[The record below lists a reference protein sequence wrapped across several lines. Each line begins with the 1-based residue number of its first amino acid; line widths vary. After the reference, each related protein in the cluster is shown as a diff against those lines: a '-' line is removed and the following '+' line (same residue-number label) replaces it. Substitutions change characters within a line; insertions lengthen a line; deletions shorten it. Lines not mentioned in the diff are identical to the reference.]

1 MSFRS
6 WRRSL
11 TGRALTRYFALVVLA
26 SVLISALFFFF
37 WKGLKPMLAGL
48 DKRAARIRAAL
59 EEAEALRDAAEKT
72 LADYKKK
79 QREALGEAEHILEH
93 ARSEARRIAEQ
104 AAKDLEVALKR
115 REQLA
120 MDKIAQAEAAAL
132 AAVRNQAVDV
142 AVAATASLLR
152 QNLDAGRANALVD
165 QGLAEV
171 ARKLN

>member
-1 MSFRS
+1 MELLKDSYT
-6 WRRSL
+6 W
-11 TGRALTRYFALVVLA
+11 TGLALLIVLA
-26 SVLISALFFFF
+26 AFF
-37 WKGLKPMLAGL
+37 WKGLKPMLAAL
-48 DKRAARIRAAL
+48 DKRGARIRAAID
-59 EEAEALRDAAEKT
+59 EAEALRDQAEKM

-93 ARSEARRIAEQ
+93 AHAEAKRIAEQ

-142 AVAATASLLR
+142 AIAATAKLLAE
-152 QNLDAGRANALVD
+152 NLDAERANALVD

>member
-1 MSFRS
+1 MGELLKDTYT
-6 WRRSL
+6 WTGLSL
-11 TGRALTRYFALVVLA
+11 AIV
-26 SVLISALFFFF
+26 LFFFF

-48 DKRAARIRAAL
+48 DKRAARIRAAID
-59 EEAEALRDAAEKT
+59 EAEALRDAAEKT

-93 ARSEARRIAEQ
+93 ARAEARRIAEQ
-104 AAKDLEVALKR
+104 AGKDLEAALKR

-142 AVAATASLLR
+142 AIAATASLLR
-152 QNLDAGRANALVD
+152 QNLDAERGNALVD

-171 ARKLN
+171 AKKLN